1 MCGITGIINFS
12 DNLDTFEA
20 RLSNRRMSNSII
32 HRGPDDEGQF
42 YDNKIIIK
50 DHLFYNFKRYLNNR
64 EEDEVINR
72 VKKDIL
78 MMLYNERHKV
88 QENYKRICENEILCI
103 DYFKE

>member
-1 MCGITGIINFS
+1 MYEDNEIQLESWYQEYKDKYPGIIES
-12 DNLDTFEA
+12 
-20 RLSNRRMSNSII
+20 
-32 HRGPDDEGQF
+32 
-42 YDNKIIIK
+42 
-50 DHLFYNFKRYLNNR
+50 FKRYLNNR